1 MSELQGHGSILLER
15 QVDLPGAAV
24 RAGSQQRLNDI
35 LAGVLVA
42 VVALAPIPL
51 GSNRPFFWAMW
62 AATVGGTAAIYLL
75 LLLLRGE
82 PLRFAPT
89 RLWAPALLIL
99 GLAGFLVMQMLPVW
113 PAGVS
118 FPTARGDTII
128 AGTLSLA
135 PGSTWHVLLQLG
147 TYVLFFLL
155 ALQVAVNRARARTLA
170 LTILAVVAAHAAYGL
185 VALTMLGDPLLFF
198 EKWAY
203 EGYATGTFVNR
214 NSFATL
220 LAFGAVLGTIVS
232 LREISSGTRP
242 GLRPG
247 PALVY
252 VAQTGL
258 IAAALLA
265 TGSRMGL
272 IAALLG
278 VAVAVLVSLRKWL
291 PQKGATRWLALAAL
305 PVFGTAAVL
314 VLYGGA
320 TLERLGSFESDAGVR
335 GELYAQVLTMIAAR
349 PWLGYGAGAFEVA
362 YPLFHQLPVSADLVW
377 DKAHST
383 YLSLWSELGLIAGSI
398 PLILF
403 AMIAWLALR
412 LALKRRADWAAPA
425 IALGV
430 IVAGG
435 VHSLVDFSLEIEAN
449 VFLLLAL
456 LAIGVARPE
465 EADRA
470 G

>member
-1 MSELQGHGSILLER
+1 MSELQVHGSILLER
-15 QVDLPGAAV
+15 QVVEAGAAI
-24 RAGSQQRLNDI
+24 RTGSQQRLNDV

-62 AATVGGTAAIYLL
+62 AAIVGVAAAIYLL
-75 LLLLRGE
+75 LLLLRRDA
-82 PLRFAPT
+82 LRFAPA
-89 RLWAPALLIL
+89 RLWAPGLLIL
-99 GLAGFLVMQMLPVW
+99 GLAGFLVVQVLPLW
-113 PAGVS
+113 PAGLL
-118 FPTARGDTII
+118 FPTAGGDAVL

-147 TYVLFFLL
+147 TYVLFFFLV
-155 ALQVAVNRARARTLA
+155 LQVAVNRARARILSV
-170 LTILAVVAAHAAYGL
+170 TILAVVAAHAAYGL

-203 EGYATGTFVNR
+203 AGYATGTFVNR

-232 LREISSGTRP
+232 LREISSGARP

-278 VAVAVLVSLRKWL
+278 MAVAVLVTLR
-291 PQKGATRWLALAAL
+291 
-305 PVFGTAAVL
+305 
-314 VLYGGA
+314 
-320 TLERLGSFESDAGVR
+320 
-335 GELYAQVLTMIAAR
+335 
-349 PWLGYGAGAFEVA
+349 
-362 YPLFHQLPVSADLVW
+362 
-377 DKAHST
+377 
-383 YLSLWSELGLIAGSI
+383 
-398 PLILF
+398 
-403 AMIAWLALR
+403 
-412 LALKRRADWAAPA
+412 
-425 IALGV
+425 
-430 IVAGG
+430 
-435 VHSLVDFSLEIEAN
+435 
-449 VFLLLAL
+449 
-456 LAIGVARPE
+456 
-465 EADRA
+465 
-470 G
+470 